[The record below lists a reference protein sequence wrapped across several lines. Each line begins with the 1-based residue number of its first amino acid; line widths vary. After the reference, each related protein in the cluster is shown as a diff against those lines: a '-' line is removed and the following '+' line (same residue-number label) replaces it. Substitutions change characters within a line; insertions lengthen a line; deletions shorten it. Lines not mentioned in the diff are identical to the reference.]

1 MKNPNTTTLFRG
13 DILRVKSV
21 SNDASQK
28 HVNED
33 YRLVRTL
40 GARDKN
46 LIGDET
52 GPMRFVY
59 NLVNTKTGKAR
70 VTDADR
76 QFVTTADG
84 VHTGVSRAALE
95 QHFGMTFRVA
105 TDEATIAP
113 AVKRA
118 VDAEVAKQPVM
129 QSRGLAHALA
139 SLLQSG
145 FQMIPV
151 IGPNGDVLAYAA
163 Q

>member
-1 MKNPNTTTLFRG
+1 MKNPDTLSLFRG
-13 DILRVKSV
+13 DILRVTGV
-21 SNDASQK
+21 ADSNHAK
-28 HVNED
+28 HIGED
-33 YRLVRTL
+33 YRLVRTM

-46 LIGDET
+46 LIGEDT
-52 GPMRFVY
+52 GPTRYVF

-70 VTDADR
+70 VTDADN

-84 VHTGVSRAALE
+84 IGQSVSRAALE

-105 TDEATIAP
+105 TDEPTIAP
-113 AVKRA
+113 VVKRA
-118 VDAEVAKQPVM
+118 VDAEVAKQPVP

-151 IGPNGDVLAYAA
+151 IGLDGTVLAYAA